1 MLMTALA
8 IAVFPYYNQAIDNSC
23 EGGCD
28 FRIDLLVIT
37 PAMLAMIALTIRKS
51 WRIFTEKE

>member
-1 MLMTALA
+1 MTALA